1 MHPLPCPFG
10 AISGLSRVPS
20 IHSHSRS
27 CKLHSVVCNFLYFNR
42 FSKVCQSFLKI
53 SCKLPENTKFLNA
66 VVDKDLQEAV
76 LYYSVQ
82 DKILNVRIVSRYVK
96 SSTGIEI
103 SDKLLREYSIQLPET
118 KVSVR
123 EYKVLETGEKEYIAQ
138 FTYKNSEYFLSGI
151 VNQAEFEKIIKNLH
165 FF

>member
-1 MHPLPCPFG
+1 M
-10 AISGLSRVPS
+10 
-20 IHSHSRS
+20 
-27 CKLHSVVCNFLYFNR
+27 
-42 FSKVCQSFLKI
+42 
-53 SCKLPENTKFLNA
+53 
-66 VVDKDLQEAV
+66 
-76 LYYSVQ
+76 
-82 DKILNVRIVSRYVK
+82 
-96 SSTGIEI
+96 
-103 SDKLLREYSIQLPET
+103 PET